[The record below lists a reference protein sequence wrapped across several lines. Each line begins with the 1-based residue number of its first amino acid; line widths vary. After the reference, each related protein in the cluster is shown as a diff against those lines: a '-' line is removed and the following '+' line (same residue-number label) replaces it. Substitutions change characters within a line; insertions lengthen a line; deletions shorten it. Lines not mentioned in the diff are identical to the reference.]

1 LSFGVTK
8 DATQEQEND
17 CIEDICD
24 MDQQHVVDSLG
35 YESKGIVRMSTKQ
48 VLCFVRH
55 IIFQ

>member
-1 LSFGVTK
+1 MTK

-17 CIEDICD
+17 CIEDIYD

-48 VLCFVRH
+48 VLCFVRL
-55 IIFQ
+55 IIFR